1 MKNIMLT
8 GAILDL
14 FDGGAGAAAAG
25 GAPAG
30 GSQGAQGQAGSQAGS
45 ASSQQSKTGG
55 KETVIYG
62 KPPEGADTKGSDAGS
77 NNHDVKTT
85 SNTLEE
91 KRARFREMV
100 QGEFKDVYDSEVQGI
115 INRRF
120 RDVKTTQER
129 LESHQPL
136 LDMLAQRYNI
146 ADGDVAKIQQAVEND
161 TAYWAE
167 AAEQAGMDVDT
178 YKEVQRFKRENEA
191 MKAAMNR
198 TIQQQKAEQQYAG
211 WMREAEAMK
220 AQYPDFDLRQEI
232 QNPRFLGMLRAGVPI
247 ETAYEVSHLNEIK
260 SQAAQAREKAVT
272 DNIRAMGQRPS
283 ENGASSNSGVTYKS
297 DVRKLTA
304 DDRKK
309 IAAQVRAGKKI
320 SF

>member
-1 MKNIMLT
+1 M
-8 GAILDL
+8 
-14 FDGGAGAAAAG
+14 
-25 GAPAG
+25 
-30 GSQGAQGQAGSQAGS
+30 
-45 ASSQQSKTGG
+45 AS
-55 KETVIYG
+55 
-62 KPPEGADTKGSDAGS
+62 PPEGADTKGSDAGS
-77 NNHDVKTT
+77 NNPDVKTT

-232 QNPRFLGMLRAGVPI
+232 QNPRFIGMLRAGVPI
-247 ETAYEVSHLNEIK
+247 ETAYEVAHLNEIK

>member
-8 GAILDL
+8 GVILDL

-77 NNHDVKTT
+77 NNPDVKTT

-198 TIQQQKAEQQYAG
+198 TIQQKKAEQQYAG

-232 QNPRFLGMLRAGVPI
+232 QNPRFIGMLRAGVPI
-247 ETAYEVSHLNEIK
+247 ETAYEVAHLNEIK

>member
-8 GAILDL
+8 GVILDL

-30 GSQGAQGQAGSQAGS
+30 GSQGTQGQAGSQAGS

-77 NNHDVKTT
+77 KNPDVKTT

-120 RDVKTTQER
+120 RDAKTTQER

-198 TIQQQKAEQQYAG
+198 TIQQQNAEHQYAG

-232 QNPRFLGMLRAGVPI
+232 QNPRFIGMLRAGVPI
-247 ETAYEVSHLNEIK
+247 ETAYEVAHLNEIK

>member
-8 GAILDL
+8 GVILDL

-62 KPPEGADTKGSDAGS
+62 KPPEGADTNGSDAGS
-77 NNHDVKTT
+77 KTPDVKTT

-120 RDVKTTQER
+120 RDAKTTQER

-198 TIQQQKAEQQYAG
+198 TIHQQKAEKQYAG

-232 QNPRFLGMLRAGVPI
+232 QNPRFIGMLRAGVPI
-247 ETAYEVSHLNEIK
+247 ETAYEVAHLNEIK